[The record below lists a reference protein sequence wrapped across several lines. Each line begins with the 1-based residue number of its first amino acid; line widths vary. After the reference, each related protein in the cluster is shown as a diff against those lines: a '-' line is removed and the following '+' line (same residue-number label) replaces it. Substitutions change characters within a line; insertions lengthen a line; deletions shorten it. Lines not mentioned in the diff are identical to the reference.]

1 MKTKYTIYEI
11 KKIRRRNE
19 LGEKSHFLHK
29 RLFAYYAIKLL
40 KCLLTKY

>member
-1 MKTKYTIYEI
+1 MKAKYTIYEI
-11 KKIRRRNE
+11 KQIRRRSE
-19 LGEKSHFLHK
+19 LVEKSNFLHK